1 MDDDRRLAVVRHE
14 GDFMPALTSLG
25 LQETAVIPTIDI
37 SDVLEANRPRWEEEF
52 RGFSFQRTEI
62 FTNGQRR
69 ALKTLK
75 DISTRYAAMAFPDF
89 IVTIAD
95 PTRALFQQCAEHRF
109 GEGASVDPDPFRLKI
124 QKIFDVIFD
133 QYPYFRGFSTMLT
146 RFTATSLG
154 VPYQPD
160 RVRSFARSLVV
171 PDQPLSTAPSRP
183 EHGGLFSIFRGKE
196 R

>member
-1 MDDDRRLAVVRHE
+1 MDDDRRLAVIQHE

-95 PTRALFQQCAEHRF
+95 PTRALFQQC
-109 GEGASVDPDPFRLKI
+109 
-124 QKIFDVIFD
+124 
-133 QYPYFRGFSTMLT
+133 
-146 RFTATSLG
+146 
-154 VPYQPD
+154 
-160 RVRSFARSLVV
+160 
-171 PDQPLSTAPSRP
+171 
-183 EHGGLFSIFRGKE
+183 
-196 R
+196 